1 MNALHKMLRAEEYES
16 AISLRPYPHG
26 ETADAEECGALCDKL
41 LDFLFG
47 ERGMVAAFYMP
58 YPEKRKIIREYMNRR
73 LPAPVPDEFI
83 AAQDKLFW
91 TETLRRGVVDVQGLS
106 YKENMAVYAGD
117 ITTLNADAVV
127 NSAAVNLT
135 GCYIPLHN
143 CIDNIVHSRAGIQL
157 RNDCAAIIRT
167 QGCVEEAGNA
177 KITSAYNLPC
187 RYILHTVG
195 PRVALRVG
203 EEERALLKSSYQ
215 SCLSLAKERGLHS
228 TAFCCISTGVFNFPA
243 DEAAEIAVG
252 SVKQWLIKNAEYPM
266 KVVFDVFT
274 PQDEQIYTEI
284 LRLV

>member
-1 MNALHKMLRAEEYES
+1 
-16 AISLRPYPHG
+16 
-26 ETADAEECGALCDKL
+26 
-41 LDFLFG
+41 
-47 ERGMVAAFYMP
+47 
-58 YPEKRKIIREYMNRR
+58 
-73 LPAPVPDEFI
+73 
-83 AAQDKLFW
+83 
-91 TETLRRGVVDVQGLS
+91 
-106 YKENMAVYAGD
+106 MAVYAGD

-252 SVKQWLIKNAEYPM
+252 SVQTMAYKKCGISHEGRLRRIHASGRTDLYGDPAARIKKARPFRER
-266 KVVFDVFT
+266 V
-274 PQDEQIYTEI
+274 
-284 LRLV
+284 

>member
-1 MNALHKMLRAEEYES
+1 M
-16 AISLRPYPHG
+16 
-26 ETADAEECGALCDKL
+26 
-41 LDFLFG
+41 
-47 ERGMVAAFYMP
+47 
-58 YPEKRKIIREYMNRR
+58 
-73 LPAPVPDEFI
+73 
-83 AAQDKLFW
+83 
-91 TETLRRGVVDVQGLS
+91 DVQGLS

-195 PRVALRVG
+195 PRVAAARRGGGAGAFEVLLSILPFARQRTGTAQHGFLLYFHGRV
-203 EEERALLKSSYQ
+203 
-215 SCLSLAKERGLHS
+215 
-228 TAFCCISTGVFNFPA
+228 
-243 DEAAEIAVG
+243 
-252 SVKQWLIKNAEYPM
+252 
-266 KVVFDVFT
+266 
-274 PQDEQIYTEI
+274 
-284 LRLV
+284 